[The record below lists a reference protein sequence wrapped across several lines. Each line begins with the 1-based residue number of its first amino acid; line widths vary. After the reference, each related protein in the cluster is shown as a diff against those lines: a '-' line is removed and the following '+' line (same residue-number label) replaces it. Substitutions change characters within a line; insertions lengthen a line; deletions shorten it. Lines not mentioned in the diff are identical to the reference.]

1 MKGCFKL
8 QGVPTEKSINYKRVT
23 IGKEAIEVD
32 EGLEELSGTYIKKPC
47 RSGFYYERNEPSP
60 MFIYRKGRK
69 QWWYFNDELDSDVS
83 YLQPQVM
90 SKPYRSRTTHFSNY
104 IFHGQPIEQKLL
116 DRRDDGRL
124 FTLRLFELSRLFML
138 EVISKISCSTF

>member
-1 MKGCFKL
+1 MTKTPFDCYVKDEYLFVVGDDKMKGCFKL
-8 QGVPTEKSINYKRVT
+8 QGTPTEKRINYKRVT

-47 RSGFYYERNEPSP
+47 RNGFYYERTESSP

-83 YLQPQVM
+83 YL
-90 SKPYRSRTTHFSNY
+90 
-104 IFHGQPIEQKLL
+104 
-116 DRRDDGRL
+116 
-124 FTLRLFELSRLFML
+124 
-138 EVISKISCSTF
+138 